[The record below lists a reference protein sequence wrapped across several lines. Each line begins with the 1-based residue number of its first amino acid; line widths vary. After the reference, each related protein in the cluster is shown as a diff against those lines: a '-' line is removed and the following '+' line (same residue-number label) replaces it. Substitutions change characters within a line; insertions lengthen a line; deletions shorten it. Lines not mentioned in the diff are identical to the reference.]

1 MPDITQFDI
10 APVEELKSKLEL
22 YKYNPSLMQRVIL
35 DTLTDVTNG
44 KINIVDPTNP
54 FVFLLESSVVNT
66 SLFIQENYVNLR
78 RQYPVLAQTSE
89 DLYLHMCDKDYIS
102 RFSTPSRGV
111 FTVAG
116 RA

>member
-10 APVEELKSKLEL
+10 APIEELKSKLEL
-22 YKYNPSLMQRVIL
+22 YKYNASLMQRVIL

-78 RQYPVLAQTSE
+78 RQYPVLAKT
-89 DLYLHMCDKDYIS
+89 
-102 RFSTPSRGV
+102 
-111 FTVAG
+111 
-116 RA
+116 